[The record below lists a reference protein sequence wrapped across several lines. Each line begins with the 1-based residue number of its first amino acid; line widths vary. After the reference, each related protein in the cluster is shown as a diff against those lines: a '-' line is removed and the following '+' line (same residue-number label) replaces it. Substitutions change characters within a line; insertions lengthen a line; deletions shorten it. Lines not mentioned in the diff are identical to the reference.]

1 MCVQPTRAAS
11 GALRPQDRSYFEGWI
26 RPDRFPDLHSGAA
39 DGQAVGPL
47 LIHAV
52 LLDIAHHPHY
62 NLDRLDRRCAM
73 SRVWQL
79 QEAKNKFSE
88 VVEEAMTHGP
98 QVITKRGVEAVIV
111 LSYAEYRT
119 MLLNQK
125 KLSAFFRESPL
136 VGEDL
141 DLTRDKSG
149 LRDKIAL

>member
-1 MCVQPTRAAS
+1 MART
-11 GALRPQDRSYFEGWI
+11 
-26 RPDRFPDLHSGAA
+26 
-39 DGQAVGPL
+39 
-47 LIHAV
+47 
-52 LLDIAHHPHY
+52 
-62 NLDRLDRRCAM
+62 
-73 SRVWQL
+73 WQL

-149 LRDKIAL
+149 LRDKIVL